1 MESRAQW
8 AAKLLQEFQ
17 RRVEDMGI
25 PGPHTESNVSA
36 KDSPAK
42 KAKGKL
48 SLSLKKIREVMHWFL
63 KKNACICHEHV
74 WFCFLLRV
82 YFLLLI
88 S

>member
-36 KDSPAK
+36 RDSPAK
-42 KAKGKL
+42 KVKGKL
-48 SLSLKKIREVMHWFL
+48 SLKNMRSDALVPQKKCLHL
-63 KKNACICHEHV
+63 
-74 WFCFLLRV
+74 
-82 YFLLLI
+82 